1 MNQYKE
7 FRIDATPYNVDII
20 SSLLWELEI
29 TGITENDNFL
39 LVYADEN
46 SDTDKEV
53 ISGQLEKLVKNNLL
67 EIFNVTETRVENQ
80 NWNEEWEKTINVIEI
95 SDRIVVKPS
104 FKNYD
109 VKPGQLILHIDPKMS
124 FGTGEHETT
133 KLMLLLSEKYT
144 EQGMKVL
151 DVGTGTGVLA
161 ICAVKLGASKALAID
176 NDEWCKLN
184 GEENIERNDLR
195 DKIEIRHCEI
205 NDVQE
210 KEFDIVLAN
219 INRNILLE
227 IIPALSEKTKSK
239 GIIILSGL
247 LREDEQI
254 ITESCLRYELQFK
267 ENLFMNEWAAL
278 VFIKK

>member
-29 TGITENDNFL
+29 TGITENDTFL

-46 SDTDKEV
+46 SETDKEV

-210 KEFDIVLAN
+210 NEFDLVMAN

-227 IIPALSEKTKSK
+227 IIPTLSEKTKSK

>member
-29 TGITENDNFL
+29 TGITENDTFL

-46 SDTDKEV
+46 SETDKEV